1 MNTIEIKLN
10 EPVSIN
16 FICPKGDIF
25 KMAVSCEGVVVTPP
39 TPPTPPTTSDLSDRA
54 KQAAA
59 DVRNITS
66 LMVKNDPTTL
76 RKIGTAYYTLK
87 LNNLYTI
94 EAEST
99 ALAQIVGYEP
109 AAFIVVFNGALEADR
124 PDVCAGIVNEI
135 HTTLVKE
142 GLPGVY

>member
-16 FICPKGDIF
+16 FICPKGDVF

-39 TPPTPPTTSDLSDRA
+39 SPPPVTPAELSDRA

-59 DVRNITS
+59 DVRVITS
-66 LMVKNDPTTL
+66 LMVKNDPTAL

-99 ALAQIVGYEP
+99 ALATIVGYEP
-109 AAFIVVFNGALEADR
+109 AAFIVVFNNASETDR
-124 PDVCAGIVNEI
+124 PDVCAGIIDEI